1 MGSRVEG
8 ITMNETTTVKPS
20 ELRQYVEQFE
30 RLEIDKQDALEG
42 QKEVMSAAK
51 ANGFDT
57 KIIRKIIAM
66 RKKTPDDLA
75 EEEALIDCYKDAL
88 GM

>member
-1 MGSRVEG
+1 
-8 ITMNETTTVKPS
+8 MNETTTVKPS

-42 QKEVMSAAK
+42 QKEVMGAAK

-66 RKKTPDDLA
+66 RKKDKDQLA
-75 EEEALIDCYKDAL
+75 EEEALTEIYRDAL
-88 GM
+88 GV